1 MNEQIERIQAMES
14 CLDRAL
20 NAEKALHQ
28 ALDQLEGLAAA
39 VEQLEKYYSSSVWR
53 QDFEADEQ
61 GLLPESLKRGVLS
74 EDGVYNALEEYS
86 ELLRRMREAA
96 GREPN

>member
-1 MNEQIERIQAMES
+1 MNEQIERIQAMEA

-39 VEQLEKYYSSSVWR
+39 VEQLEKYYTSGAWR

-74 EDGVYNALEEYS
+74 EDGIYDALEEYS

-96 GREPN
+96 GRELS